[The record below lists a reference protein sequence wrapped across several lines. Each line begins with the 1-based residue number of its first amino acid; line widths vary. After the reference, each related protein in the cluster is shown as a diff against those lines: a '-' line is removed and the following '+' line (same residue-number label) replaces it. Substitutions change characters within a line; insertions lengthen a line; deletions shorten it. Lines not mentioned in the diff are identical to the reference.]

1 LEGNG
6 VTVPRLGGLFQFG
19 RASAPVLVG
28 HAATSNFESFNL
40 MKFMSVSTSELASIY
55 TAAQG
60 GA

>member
-1 LEGNG
+1 

-19 RASAPVLVG
+19 RASAPMLVG